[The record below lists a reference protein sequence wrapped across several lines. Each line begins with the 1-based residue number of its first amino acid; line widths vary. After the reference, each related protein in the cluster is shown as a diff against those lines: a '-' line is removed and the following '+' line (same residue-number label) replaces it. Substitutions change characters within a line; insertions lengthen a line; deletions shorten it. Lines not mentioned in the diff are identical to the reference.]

1 MTGKVGR
8 NDPCPCGSGRKYKKC
23 CQESFDE
30 KDFHYRRLRRVEAD
44 LIPELLAYAF
54 ETLGPEAIEDAWRE
68 FHDYAAPGA
77 YDPESPMNSV
87 FMPWFLFNWIHETKL
102 PDSPDFSV
110 TTIAVSFLR
119 ELELSEDEMRLIL
132 SATKAPY
139 SLCEVQELT
148 PGVGMTLFDLFRRV
162 KHEVI
167 ERSASQTLQKG
178 EIIYCA
184 TTHLDGI
191 ISNVGTSPYALRP
204 IAKRDILELRKW
216 MIDESGAAELT
227 ADHLV
232 KFEADIR
239 SFYLDKVI
247 AMFLP
252 PQLMNTDSDPLLPQ
266 RVHFE
271 IESGDSAFHALKG
284 MAEGISEDELR
295 SDATVADGLIMKAE
309 IPWLGGTREARKRLG
324 GPVLLGTMNIEEG
337 KLIISVNSTKRAKKI
352 RRLVEK
358 RLGKEAVYKTT
369 LMEPIESEV
378 ERMWAAAASGSS
390 KPPAEAWAQGTE
402 QTGVISLADL
412 PPEVRLKLEETA
424 RQHWVTWFDVPVP
437 ALNHM
442 TPREAAQTE
451 EGRELL
457 ESLLLDYERRN
468 DDSNENFMRPN
479 IPELRRKLGMHV

>member
-8 NDPCPCGSGRKYKKC
+8 NDPCSCGSGRKYKKC
-23 CQESFDE
+23 CQESFDD
-30 KDFHYRRLRRVEAD
+30 KDFNYCRWRRVEAD
-44 LIPELLAYAF
+44 LIPELFAYAL
-54 ETLGPEAIEDAWRE
+54 ETLGPEAIEDAWNE
-68 FHDYAAPGA
+68 FHDDEAPGA
-77 YDPESPMNSV
+77 YDPESPMNSI

-110 TTIAVSFLR
+110 TTIAVSFFR
-119 ELELSEDEMRLIL
+119 EHELSEDEMRLIL

-167 ERSASQTLQKG
+167 ERTASQTLKKG
-178 EIIYCA
+178 EILYCA
-184 TTHLDGI
+184 TTHLDGV

-204 IAKRDILELRKW
+204 IVKRDILALRKW

-232 KFEADIR
+232 EFEADIR
-239 SFYLDKVI
+239 SFYLDTVL
-247 AMFLP
+247 AMFRP
-252 PQLMNTDSDPLLPQ
+252 PQLRNTDNDLLLPQ
-266 RVHFE
+266 KVHFD
-271 IESGDSAFHALKG
+271 IESADSAFRALKDL
-284 MAEGISEDELR
+284 AEGISEDELR
-295 SDATVADGLIMKAE
+295 SDATVADGLIVKAE
-309 IPWLGGTREARKRLG
+309 ISWLGGTREARKRLG
-324 GPVLLGTMNIEEG
+324 GPVLLGTMNIEDG
-337 KLIISVNSTKRAKKI
+337 KLIISVNSTRRAKKI

-369 LMEPIESEV
+369 LIEPIESEV

-390 KPPAEAWAQGTE
+390 KPPAEEWTQGTE
-402 QTGVISLADL
+402 RTGVISLADL
-412 PPEVRLKLEETA
+412 PPEVRAKLEETA
-424 RQHWVTWFDVPVP
+424 RQHWVTWVDLPVP
-437 ALNHM
+437 ALNNM
-442 TPREAAQTE
+442 TPREAAKSE

-457 ESLLLDYERRN
+457 ESLLLDYERHN
-468 DDSNENFMRPN
+468 DGPKENFMRPD

>member
-23 CQESFDE
+23 CHESLDE
-30 KDFHYRRLRRVEAD
+30 KDFNYRRWRRVEGD
-44 LIPELLAYAF
+44 LIPELFAYAL
-54 ETLGPEAIEDAWRE
+54 ETLGPEALEDAWSE
-68 FHDYAAPGA
+68 FHDYEAPCA

-87 FMPWFLFNWIHETKL
+87 FMPWFLFNWIHETI
-102 PDSPDFSV
+102 PPGFSAYSE
-110 TTIAVSFLR
+110 TTIAASFLADYA
-119 ELELSEDEMRLIL
+119 LSEDEERLIV

-148 PGVGMTLFDLFRRV
+148 PGVGMILFDLFRRV

-167 ERSASQTLQKG
+167 ERSASQTLKKG
-178 EIIYCA
+178 EILYCA

-232 KFEADIR
+232 EFEADIR
-239 SFYLDKVI
+239 SFYLDTVL
-247 AMFLP
+247 AMFRP
-252 PQLMNTDSDPLLPQ
+252 PQLINTDKDPLLPQ
-266 RVHFE
+266 KVHFDV
-271 IESGDSAFHALKG
+271 ESADSAFHGLKG
-284 MAEGISEDELR
+284 LAEGIPEDELR
-295 SDATVADGLIMKAE
+295 SHATVADGLIVKAE
-309 IPWLGGTREARKRLG
+309 IPWLGGTRDARKRLG
-324 GPVLLGTMNIEEG
+324 GPVLLGTMNIEDG
-337 KLIISVNSTKRAKKI
+337 NLIISVNSTKRAKKI

-358 RLGKEAVYKTT
+358 RLGTEAVYKTT
-369 LMEPIESEV
+369 LIEPIEAEV

-390 KPPAEAWAQGTE
+390 KPAAEGRAQGTE
-402 QTGVISLADL
+402 RTGVISLADL
-412 PPEVRLKLEETA
+412 PAEVRLKLEETA
-424 RQHWVTWFDVPVP
+424 RQHWVTWFDLPVP
-437 ALNHM
+437 ALNNM
-442 TPREAAQTE
+442 TPREAAKTE

-457 ESLLLDYERRN
+457 ESLLLDYERH
-468 DDSNENFMRPN
+468 DDADNENLMRPD